1 MNKFFIEL
9 SPFTISVTSD
19 ISLVKTNL
27 ETLYPD
33 SIFLDEN
40 KNHLIDYHVSSN
52 FSSLIRKFI
61 KPQSVFA
68 HDGFEPF
75 MGLPLNHAYAS
86 LEWGINYVVATN
98 ALEYVNIH
106 SGVVAHNDDAILF
119 PAPPGSGKS
128 TLTAYL
134 QGQTNWRLLS
144 DEMTLIFTHTHTAV
158 PFTRP
163 ICLKNKSC
171 ELVKSWYPDA
181 GFSTI
186 ARNTHKGDVIHVSP
200 SELSWQK
207 RNDPA
212 TIKAIVFPQFKAGQ
226 ATEIYQLNNTQAF
239 MMLAENAFNFNI
251 LGETGFNTL
260 TSIIETVPAFEIQYS
275 DVEDI
280 RQFLEQD
287 VLNVK

>member
-98 ALEYVNIH
+98 ALEYTLSLLGQRHRDSLQRTAEDVALGRRGPGNARVIRVTADRSQGL
-106 SGVVAHNDDAILF
+106 SGLENALLSRPELQQIGQAFGAAVVDAGNNQVEAVVL
-119 PAPPGSGKS
+119 
-128 TLTAYL
+128 L
-134 QGQTNWRLLS
+134 QGG
-144 DEMTLIFTHTHTAV
+144 
-158 PFTRP
+158 
-163 ICLKNKSC
+163 
-171 ELVKSWYPDA
+171 Y
-181 GFSTI
+181 
-186 ARNTHKGDVIHVSP
+186 
-200 SELSWQK
+200 
-207 RNDPA
+207 
-212 TIKAIVFPQFKAGQ
+212 
-226 ATEIYQLNNTQAF
+226 
-239 MMLAENAFNFNI
+239 
-251 LGETGFNTL
+251 
-260 TSIIETVPAFEIQYS
+260 
-275 DVEDI
+275 
-280 RQFLEQD
+280 
-287 VLNVK
+287 